1 MKPDAPELQFPD
13 WNDIMNLDRLMG
25 SPFNKMTNKAI
36 NEMSNGEMGLED
48 LFNYKDKIIDSIIN
62 V

>member
-1 MKPDAPELQFPD
+1 V
-13 WNDIMNLDRLMG
+13 NLDRLLG
-25 SPFNKMTNKAI
+25 NPFNKMTNKAI